1 LYISIVVSNVLAVDN
16 FFGEVR
22 RAKLFEKTDFIVPKL
37 TINLS
42 EEAYKNFFLKYQC
55 ERDMNIRYL
64 NKNEECY
71 HASWMNY
78 DNIMEKAIN
87 KNLINQSLIKDSK
100 DLEIMKMSNKT
111 YSDFET
117 IVSKYANHTVVELLS
132 TSYGLY
138 KIPDYETEESG
149 LSLDIKG

>member
-1 LYISIVVSNVLAVDN
+1 VK
-16 FFGEVR
+16 
-22 RAKLFEKTDFIVPKL
+22 RAELFEKTDFIIPKL

-42 EEAYKNFFLKYQC
+42 EEAYNNFFLKYQC

-78 DNIMEKAIN
+78 DDIMAKAID
-87 KNLINQSLIKDSK
+87 KKLINQSLIKDSK
-100 DLEIMKMSNKT
+100 DLAIMKMSNKT
-111 YSDFET
+111 YSDFKT
-117 IVSKYANHTVVELLS
+117 IASKYSNHTVEELLS
-132 TSYGLY
+132 TSYTLY